1 MAGSSGSVKG
11 VMPHIHASADGE
23 GRASPLPLGRLREP
37 PLSRVSSFLSDAQD
51 SPSIAVRLSE
61 PIWSGWA
68 HIALLVHSAQLH
80 TLLERETVGVSSAR
94 HLSEVCTSR
103 PRVQTVL
110 EALYVDAGQ
119 LHPGATSPMV
129 LLEETGLSSTCP
141 LLAHYLG
148 DPDKVRAPLLLA
160 SHLDLTRGISGPVL
174 QVPLVRVCVRPLS
187 TARVLAQVYRDD
199 HVPVVRESLEHIA
212 TLDQLYWI
220 ASQLRNDVSSMPPKH
235 LTVVAAHFFATH
247 LTHRTPST
255 PSTST
260 GCTALMPAPHARSA
274 RPLRMP
280 AQ

>member
-11 VMPHIHASADGE
+11 VVPLHIHASADG
-23 GRASPLPLGRLREP
+23 GDRASPLPLGRLREP

-94 HLSEVCTSR
+94 HLSEVCASR
-103 PRVQTVL
+103 PRVQKVL

-148 DPDKVRAPLLLA
+148 DPDKV
-160 SHLDLTRGISGPVL
+160 
-174 QVPLVRVCVRPLS
+174 
-187 TARVLAQVYRDD
+187 YRDD

-220 ASQLRNDVSSMPPKH
+220 ASQLRNDVSEGRHKY
-235 LTVVAAHFFATH
+235 AAHKIALLYHAINTSKLCRDHLRKRIEEHFEDIKEATETAESPT
-247 LTHRTPST
+247 LPTPLVEWIVTLCDEVHQLVLEVPDSMRNKLA
-255 PSTST
+255 P
-260 GCTALMPAPHARSA
+260 TAQYLARFS
-274 RPLRMP
+274 
-280 AQ
+280 